1 MAMEGNSTRTVSV
14 IVDNGRKAE
23 KRVLENWSWDRD
35 NTIRELSKRD

>member
-1 MAMEGNSTRTVSV
+1 MAMEDSSTRMVSV
-14 IVDNGRKAE
+14 IADSGRKAE